1 MGKVLQ
7 TAVESVPMAE
17 AGGHARM
24 GGGQVP
30 LDHMEGLAP
39 GEGLTR
45 EELKRRLF
53 DAMNGAI

>member
-1 MGKVLQ
+1 
-7 TAVESVPMAE
+7 
-17 AGGHARM
+17 M
-24 GGGQVP
+24 GGGQIP